1 MKELRHGRKRDKN
14 ILEQSE
20 TQGGLRIVTAPQVG
34 EQCGMSAPDSL
45 SPGSG
50 GGH

>member
-1 MKELRHGRKRDKN
+1 MKELRYGRKRDKN